1 MGEVLWAALRS
12 KAFDNKA
19 IKALYDPMT
28 GYISC
33 ALLYD
38 MDFLYN
44 LCGLIVG
51 CVLER
56 LKSFGMRIKFSTRRL
71 DELVWARSVKLFR
84 VWLRLNY

>member
-1 MGEVLWAALRS
+1 MGEVLWTALRS

-33 ALLYD
+33 ASLYD

-44 LCGLIVG
+44 LCDSIVG
-51 CVLER
+51 WV
-56 LKSFGMRIKFSTRRL
+56 FMRSKGFPMKIKFSTHRL
-71 DELVWARSVKLFR
+71 GELV
-84 VWLRLNY
+84 

>member
-1 MGEVLWAALRS
+1 MGEVLWTALRS

-33 ALLYD
+33 ASLYD

-44 LCGLIVG
+44 LCDSIVG
-51 CVLER
+51 WV
-56 LKSFGMRIKFSTRRL
+56 FMRSKGFPMKIKFSTRRL
-71 DELVWARSVKLFR
+71 GELV
-84 VWLRLNY
+84 